1 MILLIKKLD
10 LRATSYVVFMR
21 ILIPTFLLFGILSIN
36 TQAQQF
42 FPSGLMLREN
52 KILLSY
58 YKQNLPAV
66 ITQHIN
72 TINAQGGIPICKV
85 RKKLPGFLAP
95 KFDSLTQ
102 KYYITVNNTE
112 NKTGQRI
119 YCTALSLFGETAAA
133 ASILFEY
140 NCCTTGFCRRNHLYH
155 ADPQT
160 GIWKELLAVD
170 GIVSYIEFEPVSQC
184 PLIKIVGN
192 LTPEELHKPEK
203 AQHCAVYGYY
213 ASHRHFELMGRYV
226 VAPFT
231 EIPALYVRSEQ
242 IVVVNETDSAWLA
255 TGPDHGN
262 DTLAIRIQKLTQ
274 RQIGFCFSEFEDWNF
289 SAFALAPDFPHA
301 CKGTAAAWQYGWVSK
316 KHSVLKP

>member
-1 MILLIKKLD
+1 MHILLL
-10 LRATSYVVFMR
+10 A
-21 ILIPTFLLFGILSIN
+21 LIIFGVCGANIE
-36 TQAQQF
+36 AQQF

-52 KILLSY
+52 KILHSY
-58 YKQNLPAV
+58 FNRNTSAV

-72 TINAQGGIPICKV
+72 RINAQGGIPVCKV
-85 RKKLPGFLAP
+85 RKKLPGILAL

-102 KYYITVNNTE
+102 KYYIIDSTE
-112 NKTGQRI
+112 NNTGQRI

-155 ADPQT
+155 ADPKT

-170 GIVSYIEFEPVSQC
+170 GIVGYIESEPVSQC

-203 AQHCAVYGYY
+203 TQHCAVYGYY
-213 ASHRHFELMGRYV
+213 ASFRRFELMGRYV

-231 EIPALYVRSEQ
+231 EIPATYVRSEQ
-242 IVVVNETDSAWLA
+242 IVVINNTDSAWLA

-262 DTLAIRIQKLTQ
+262 DTLPMRIQKLKQ
-274 RQIGFCFSEFEDWNF
+274 RQVGFCFSEFEDWNF

-301 CKGTAAAWQYGWVSK
+301 CKGTTAPWQYGWVSK
-316 KHSVLKP
+316 KYSVLKP